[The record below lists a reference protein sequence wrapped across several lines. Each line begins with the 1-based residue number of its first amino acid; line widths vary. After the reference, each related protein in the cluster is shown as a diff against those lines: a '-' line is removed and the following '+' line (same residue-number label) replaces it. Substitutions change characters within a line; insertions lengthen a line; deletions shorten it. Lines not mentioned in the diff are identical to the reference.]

1 MVIYLE
7 EFTDFFK
14 SSVVWKSIEEISF
27 ALLKHIIQ
35 AICNGFAIKKSSID
49 NYEDMAWLEL
59 SQITYA
65 TGIYSSASMMNHS
78 CGPNII
84 TRLVI
89 FNSVLRNCLLFYQI
103 CARMSK
109 NESMTLFFNFL
120 LVFSFFNNH
129 LVVRAAKKIAKGEEI
144 FNCYG
149 TFAATI
155 LSLIHLMIKFLKK
168 LNNFRP
174 SFS

>member
-7 EFTDFFK
+7 DFTDFFK
-14 SSVVWKSIEEISF
+14 SSSISWKSIEEISF

-59 SQITYA
+59 SQITFA
-65 TGIYSSASMMNHS
+65 TGMYSSASMMNHS

-89 FNSVLRNCLLFYQI
+89 
-103 CARMSK
+103 
-109 NESMTLFFNFL
+109 
-120 LVFSFFNNH
+120 
-129 LVVRAAKKIAKGEEI
+129 
-144 FNCYG
+144 
-149 TFAATI
+149 
-155 LSLIHLMIKFLKK
+155 
-168 LNNFRP
+168 P
-174 SFS
+174 